1 MRTVREVSEL
11 SGVSVRTLHHYDAIG
26 LLHPTAVTGAGYR
39 LYDDAAMAKL
49 QTILLFRELRFP
61 LREIR
66 DILADPRFDRQ
77 EALRQQVR
85 LLEMERARLTE
96 VIALANDMLTTGG
109 SPMNFKPFDKTQQ
122 EAYAAEARAKWNHTA
137 AWQESQQKAAA
148 QSAGEQQSAQEGLM
162 AIFAEFGAVK
172 RLSPDAPEAVA
183 LAEKLQ
189 GHITAHFY
197 TCTKEILR
205 GLGDMYTADE
215 RFTASIDR
223 MGGEGTAAF
232 AAAAIAAYCK

>member
-26 LLHPTAVTGAGYR
+26 LLKPTAVTEAGYR

-61 LREIR
+61 LKEIR
-66 DILADPRFDRQ
+66 DMLADPRFDRRD
-77 EALRQQVR
+77 ALRTQVR
-85 LLEMERARLTE
+85 LLEMERARLQE
-96 VIALANDMLTTGG
+96 VIALANGMLTTGG
-109 SPMNFKPFDKTQQ
+109 NILNFKPFDKSAQD
-122 EAYAAEARAKWNHTA
+122 AYAAEAKARWGRTG
-137 AWQESQQKAAA
+137 AWQESQQKAAS
-148 QSAGEQQSAQEGLM
+148 QSDGEKQSAQEGLM
-162 AIFAEFGAVK
+162 AIFAAFGAVK
-172 RLSPDAPEAVA
+172 HLSPDAPEAVA

-189 GHITAHFY
+189 GHITAHYY

-205 GLGDMYTADE
+205 SLGQMYTADE
-215 RFTASIDR
+215 RFTANIDR
-223 MGGEGTAAF
+223 MGGEGAAAF